1 MAILMPWQ
9 LAGEL
14 SDVFRVTF
22 DWAIEVPQNANEME
36 KSANIFLSIEFVLV
50 KIKPGFNIKR
60 KAG

>member
-1 MAILMPWQ
+1 MPWQ

-14 SDVFRVTF
+14 SDVFTVTF
-22 DWAIEVPQNANEME
+22 DWAMERPVNANEMKKIE
-36 KSANIFLSIEFVLV
+36 NIFLSIEFVLV